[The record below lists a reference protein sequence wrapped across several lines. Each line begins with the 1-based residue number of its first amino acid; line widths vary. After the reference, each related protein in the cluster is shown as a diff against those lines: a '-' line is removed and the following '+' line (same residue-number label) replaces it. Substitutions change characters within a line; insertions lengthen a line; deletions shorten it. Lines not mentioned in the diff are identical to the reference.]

1 MKFGRMSVEPPRSR
15 VSPWLIPAIAGA
27 VMLAV
32 LIVLGVAGYLAYQ
45 HYTVSYTVERESDG
59 VTISKVVDAKLAGA
73 TDLRVS
79 RLTGTVQATA
89 SDAGWGGVLPSG
101 LVFKA
106 PFEADYFVDLGK
118 LDRSHFFWNARSRTL
133 IVTPPDVRVD
143 SVNIDEARATVDHAT
158 GLIVTRG
165 AMTRLRQRASGR
177 AAQVVQREAASAKN
191 MVRARETARRE
202 ITDLYQRPLTIA
214 GLDAHVV
221 VQFEGEGRRNTEQWD
236 RSKSLDEIL
245 AADR

>member
-1 MKFGRMSVEPPRSR
+1 MSADPSR
-15 VSPWLIPAIAGA
+15 ARLGVWLIPAIAGA
-27 VMLAV
+27 LGLAV
-32 LIVLGVAGYLAYQ
+32 LAALGVAGYLAYR

-59 VTISKVVDAKLAGA
+59 VAISKVVDAKLAGA

-106 PFEADYFVDLGK
+106 PFEADYFVDLAK
-118 LDRSHFFWNARSRTL
+118 LDRSRFFWNAKTRTL

-143 SVNIDEARATVDHAT
+143 SVNVDEAHATVDQAT

-165 AMTRLRQRASGR
+165 AMSRLRQRASAR
-177 AAQVVQREAASAKN
+177 AGEVVQATASSAKN
-191 MVRARETARRE
+191 IARARETARRE
-202 ITDLYQRPLTIA
+202 IAALYQRPLTIA
-214 GLDAHVV
+214 GLDAHVI
-221 VQFEGEGRRNTEQWD
+221 VQFDGEGRRDAEQWD
-236 RSKSLDEIL
+236 RSRSLDEIL
-245 AADR
+245 AAGT

>member
-1 MKFGRMSVEPPRSR
+1 MSADPARPRASA
-15 VSPWLIPAIAGA
+15 WLVPAITGA
-27 VMLAV
+27 VFLAV
-32 LIVLGVAGYLAYQ
+32 LVALGVAGYLAYQ

-59 VTISKVVDAKLAGA
+59 IAISKVVDAKLSGA

-89 SDAGWGGVLPSG
+89 SDSGWGGILPSG

-106 PFEADYFVDLGK
+106 PFEADYFVDLAK
-118 LDRSHFFWNARSRTL
+118 LDRSRFFWNAKTRTL

-143 SVNIDEARATVDHAT
+143 SVNVDEARATVDQTT
-158 GLIVTRG
+158 GLLVTRG
-165 AMTRLRQRASGR
+165 AMARLRQRASCR
-177 AAQVVQREAASAKN
+177 AEQIVRGTATSATN
-191 MVRARETARRE
+191 VARARDAARRE
-202 ITDLYQRPLTIA
+202 IADLYQRPLGIA

-236 RSKSLDEIL
+236 RSRSLDEIV
-245 AADR
+245 AAGK